1 MESVL
6 TTLPFQRLAAWR
18 EANNLSLTEAGKKIG
33 VHGPTWHEWE
43 TGGRIPLGGYR
54 DALEILT
61 GIPASEWMPERERR
75 AIETA
80 RESVASDGPRV
91 DRDPSFSQLPTEAP

>member
-1 MESVL
+1 M
-6 TTLPFQRLAAWR
+6 TLPFQRLAAWR
-18 EANNLSLTEAGKKIG
+18 EANDLSLAEAGKKVG

-43 TGGRIPLGGYR
+43 TGGRVPLGGYR

-61 GIPASEWMPERERR
+61 GIPAAEWMPERERR

-80 RESVASDGPRV
+80 KESVASAADLDV
-91 DRDPSFSQLPTEAP
+91 APSPTLPASTEAA